1 MTGAGEARAG
11 DVESTER
18 ALRSWLADA
27 QYASYDPYD
36 ALTAA
41 FPWSLA
47 RRNRLAARVL
57 TQIVKT
63 SPVNLRPALGIG
75 KRVLSKTWSD
85 LASAALLRR
94 RMGDRP
100 ATGEAAA
107 FFARLHAEL
116 VPGYS
121 GACWALATP
130 YVTRF
135 TNSRGGD
142 GNVFWTINAAVAYLE
157 SYELDGRD
165 ADLAVARSAIE
176 FIRNDLGIVDEG
188 ADGVWLRYFA
198 GQDAC
203 VYNVAA
209 LGGALFRRVAHYTG
223 EEELAALGTR
233 ALRFVI
239 QHQNADGSWNY
250 ARGPQGAWVDG
261 FHTGYVLEAL
271 LQAALWDGDPVTR
284 AALDRGAAFYRRA
297 LFDPDDVPRYST
309 ASRFPVDVQNCAQ
322 AIQTLSRLAWI
333 DPSALEHAE
342 RVTQAVCRQLWIPA
356 PSGGSERGWF
366 AAWRGKLAVNRV
378 PLVRWGQAPMVLALD
393 SLLAARHGL
402 RPSWERTPAT

>member
-1 MTGAGEARAG
+1 MTGAGAQQPA
-11 DVESTER
+11 DVESIER
-18 ALRSWLADA
+18 ALRAWLETV

-36 ALTAA
+36 ALSAR

-57 TQIVKT
+57 TQFVKT
-63 SPVNLRPALGIG
+63 SPVNVRPALGIRP
-75 KRVLSKTWSD
+75 RVLSKTWSD
-85 LASAALLRR
+85 LASAALLRQR
-94 RMGDRP
+94 RGDP
-100 ATGEAAA
+100 QAGADAAR
-107 FFARLHAEL
+107 FFERLRAEI

-135 TNSRGGD
+135 TNSPGGD

-157 SYELDGRD
+157 SYELNGGA
-165 ADLAVARSAIE
+165 ADLAVARSAVD
-176 FIRNDLGIVDEG
+176 FIRRDLGVVDEG
-188 ADGVWLRYFA
+188 DDGVWLRYFA
-198 GQDAC
+198 GHEAC

-209 LGGALFRRVAHYTG
+209 LGGALFRRVARYTG
-223 EEELAALGTR
+223 EDDLAQLGMR

-239 QHQNADGSWNY
+239 RHQNSDGSWNY

-271 LQAALWDGDPVTR
+271 LQTALWDGDAPAR
-284 AALDRGAAFYRRA
+284 AALERGAAFYRET
-297 LFDPDDVPRYST
+297 LFDPDGVPRYST

-333 DPSALEHAE
+333 DPDALEQAE
-342 RVTQAVCRQLWIPA
+342 RVAQAVVRQLWIPA
-356 PSGGSERGWF
+356 PQPGIERGWF
-366 AAWRGKLAVNRV
+366 AAWRGPRGLNRV
-378 PLVRWGQAPMVLALD
+378 PLVRWGQAPMVLALQ
-393 SLLAARHGL
+393 SLLAARAGL
-402 RPSWERTPAT
+402 RPAWERG